1 MRVIGFRSLTRLA
14 IQGLFGRLLL
24 PFLTGLL
31 VYVSALT
38 MLAVIAGRSVGLF
51 SELPVFSA
59 CLWFIAALF
68 PLAGRAI
75 RTGSWAGPLR
85 EYLMHSLTIPAAAT
99 AFLSVAIL
107 PFWLEFLLLP
117 ILLKIVW
124 TSGFESGP
132 RVSGFDRI
140 FMIAYV
146 LVLVTVAAY
155 ALVESPATWR
165 MLVQG
170 LLLPVWLS
178 IACLPF
184 IKLMLLADRERFDSC
199 VISRSVSSTDYGA
212 NWPLT
217 IDSVRLCYRHG
228 AVWIEH
234 NRKKYGL
241 NGFAA
246 PLLSRFGHEC
256 LDLSD
261 IQRNRKELF
270 SNPSEFELKVPVDR
284 LLQDGLKLGHVE
296 SPSD

>member
-1 MRVIGFRSLTRLA
+1 MINLFDLNARHEALLIWLMVALCASSGFRSLTRLA

-184 IKLMLLADRERFDSC
+184 IKLMLLGARLRIDRRSC
-199 VISRSVSSTDYGA
+199 RVRENRPRRRSAPT
-212 NWPLT
+212 
-217 IDSVRLCYRHG
+217 
-228 AVWIEH
+228 
-234 NRKKYGL
+234 
-241 NGFAA
+241 AA
-246 PLLSRFGHEC
+246 
-256 LDLSD
+256 
-261 IQRNRKELF
+261 IQTRVAF
-270 SNPSEFELKVPVDR
+270 PIAPC
-284 LLQDGLKLGHVE
+284 
-296 SPSD
+296 